1 MSQAVVAPLETNSSW
16 PGEESEAHLKWA
28 ALLIV
33 MVIIPTIGGN
43 ILVILAV
50 SLERKLQNAT
60 NYFLMSLA
68 VADLLVGLLVMPI
81 ALVTVLYNAGW
92 PLPEFLCPIWLFL
105 DVLFSTA
112 SIMHLCAISL
122 DRYIAIKKPIQHSQY
137 KSRAKAVL
145 KIALVWLIS
154 ICIAIPIPIKGL
166 KNYHL
171 PNNITFNSNHTCL
184 LKTDTFREFIM
195 FGSLAAFFIPLTI
208 MMVIYLLTVHVLRK
222 KVYLLRSKV
231 TQRFSCQTIS
241 TVFQREQA
249 AASLQVEQ
257 QNMLDSRLPRIQE
270 NPNAGTTNSPT
281 RDPISF
287 RRMSTMGK
295 KSMQTLSNEQRAS
308 KVLGIVFLLFVVM
321 WCPFFITNI
330 TSVLCTSCDANVITH
345 LMEIFV
351 WVGYVSSGINPLVYT
366 LFNKT
371 FRQAFTRYIT
381 CNYKACASNGLG
393 RHPRAL
399 IAERTL
405 TRISLRSSMAE
416 NSKLF
421 MKRGMKNGMGAVSYQ
436 SPVRCRPAPIQP
448 SSGGMLDSMLLT
460 ENEACNKHEEHVSCV

>member
-1 MSQAVVAPLETNSSW
+1 MSQAGGAAQNILQSGETTQ
-16 PGEESEAHLKWA
+16 LKWA
-28 ALLIV
+28 ALLTV

-81 ALVTVLYNAGW
+81 ALVAVLYEYEWRPPNA
-92 PLPEFLCPIWLFL
+92 LCPIWLFL

-122 DRYIAIKKPIQHSQY
+122 DRYVAIKKPIQHIQY
-137 KSRAKAVL
+137 KSRAKAMV

-166 KNYHL
+166 ENY
-171 PNNITFNSNHTCL
+171 PDQSNTTFNSNRTCL
-184 LKTDTFREFIM
+184 LNPDTMQNFIIY
-195 FGSLAAFFIPLTI
+195 GSLAAFFIPLTI
-208 MMVIYLLTVHVLRK
+208 MLVIYLLTVQVLRK
-222 KVYLLRSKV
+222 KVYLLRSRV
-231 TQRFSCQTIS
+231 TQRVSYPTVS

-249 AASLQVEQ
+249 ATAPHAEQ
-257 QNMLDSRLPRIQE
+257 LNMLDSRLHRIQE
-270 NPNAGTTNSPT
+270 KPSAGKMNSPT
-281 RDPISF
+281 GDERSF

-295 KSMQTLSNEQRAS
+295 KSMQNLSNEQRAS

-330 TSVLCTSCDANVITH
+330 TSVLCTSCNREVISR

-351 WVGYVSSGINPLVYT
+351 WVGYISSGINPLVYT

-371 FRQAFTRYIT
+371 FREAFTRYIT
-381 CNYKACASNGLG
+381 CNYKNSASHGPE
-393 RHPRAL
+393 RQPRSSN
-399 IAERTL
+399 RDWTL
-405 TRISLRSSMAE
+405 TRISFRSSMAE

-421 MKRGMKNGMGAVSYQ
+421 MKRGMKNGIGAGSYQ
-436 SPVRCRPAPIQP
+436 SPLRCQQEPVQ
-448 SSGGMLDSMLLT
+448 SSNSVVLDTMILT
-460 ENEACNKHEEHVSCV
+460 ENEGSKLEEHVSCV